1 MLILFTISSALS
13 IIITSVVGA
22 VFFKEKLTLR
32 NICGIALGIGAVL
45 IINFL

>member
-22 VFFKEKLTLR
+22 VFFREKLTLR
-32 NICGIALGIGAVL
+32 TICGIALGIGAVL